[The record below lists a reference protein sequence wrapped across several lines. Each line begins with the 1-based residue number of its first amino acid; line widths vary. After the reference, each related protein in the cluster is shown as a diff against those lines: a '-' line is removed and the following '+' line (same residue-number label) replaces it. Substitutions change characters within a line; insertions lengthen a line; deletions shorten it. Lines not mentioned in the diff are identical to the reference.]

1 MIVVKKMENQ
11 KVLDNINLIKK
22 NINKSSIESIN
33 ANLKEKKN
41 IEIVAISKRQPL
53 EKLVSA
59 LKVGHKIFGEN
70 QVQESLIKWP
80 KLKKKYKNIELHLVG
95 PLQSNKVKDAVSI
108 FDFIQTV
115 DREKI
120 AKALKKEEENLDK
133 KISYMIQINT
143 GEEPQKSGVMP
154 DDADD
159 FFKYCK
165 EALKLNI
172 QGLMCIPPYGEAS
185 SIHFAYL
192 RKKNLEYKLPYLSM
206 GMSEDYEKA
215 ITFGAT
221 HIRVGTAIFGERL
234 EKWLK

>member
-1 MIVVKKMENQ
+1 MENQ
-11 KVLDNINLIKK
+11 KVLK
-22 NINKSSIESIN
+22 NINSIKEKVYNVSLESID
-33 ANLKEKKN
+33 AKLKKVKN
-41 IEIVAISKRQPL
+41 IEIIAISKRQPL
-53 EKLVSA
+53 ERLVAA
-59 LKVGHKIFGEN
+59 LDTGHKTFGEN
-70 QVQESLIKWP
+70 QVQEALNKWAT
-80 KLKKKYKNIELHLVG
+80 LKKKYQNIELHLVG
-95 PLQSNKVKDAVSI
+95 PLQSNKVKDAISI

-120 AKALKKEEENLDK
+120 AKALKTEESNLQK

-165 EALKLNI
+165 EDLKLNI
-172 QGLMCIPPYGEAS
+172 QGLMCIPPYGEDS

-215 ITFGAT
+215 ITLGAT
-221 HIRVGTAIFGERL
+221 HIRIGTAIFGERQQ
-234 EKWLK
+234 K

>member
-1 MIVVKKMENQ
+1 MKNKKVLENINSVKKKIS
-11 KVLDNINLIKK
+11 KVSTESMFYYDRGAYNTHLKQKK
-22 NINKSSIESIN
+22 NV
-33 ANLKEKKN
+33 
-41 IEIVAISKRQPL
+41 EIIAISKRQPL
-53 EKLVSA
+53 EKLVAA
-59 LKVGHKIFGEN
+59 LNIGHKIFGEN
-70 QVQESLIKWP
+70 QVQETLSKWP
-80 KLKKKYKNIELHLVG
+80 ILKKNFQNIELHLVG
-95 PLQSNKVKDAVSI
+95 PLQSNKVKDAISI

-120 AKALKKEEENLDK
+120 AKALKEEEENLKK

-143 GEEPQKSGVMP
+143 GKEPQKSGVMP

-165 EALKLNI
+165 EDLKLNI
-172 QGLMCIPPYGEAS
+172 QGLMCIPPYGEDS

-221 HIRVGTAIFGERL
+221 HIRIGTAIFGERQ
-234 EKWLK
+234 EK

>member
-1 MIVVKKMENQ
+1 M
-11 KVLDNINLIKK
+11 
-22 NINKSSIESIN
+22 
-33 ANLKEKKN
+33 
-41 IEIVAISKRQPL
+41 
-53 EKLVSA
+53 
-59 LKVGHKIFGEN
+59 
-70 QVQESLIKWP
+70 QETLIKWP
-80 KLKKKYKNIELHLVG
+80 KLKRKYQNIELHLVG
-95 PLQSNKVKDAVSI
+95 PLQSNKVKDAISI

-120 AKALKKEEENLDK
+120 AKALKKEEENQQK

-143 GEEPQKSGVMP
+143 GEESQKSGIMP
-154 DDADD
+154 NDADN

-165 EALKLNI
+165 EDLKLNI
-172 QGLMCIPPYGEAS
+172 KGLMCLPPYGEDS

-234 EKWLK
+234 EK

>member
-1 MIVVKKMENQ
+1 MKNQ
-11 KVLDNINLIKK
+11 KVLENINSIKK
-22 NINKSSIESIN
+22 KISKVSVESMFYYDRGAYN
-33 ANLKEKKN
+33 THLKQKKN
-41 IEIVAISKRQPL
+41 VEIIAISKRQPL
-53 EKLVSA
+53 EKLVAA
-59 LKVGHKIFGEN
+59 LNIGHKIFGEN
-70 QVQESLIKWP
+70 QVQETLSKWP
-80 KLKKKYKNIELHLVG
+80 ILKKNFQNIELHLVG
-95 PLQSNKVKDAVSI
+95 PLQSNKVKDAISI

-120 AKALKKEEENLDK
+120 AKALKEEEENLKK

-143 GEEPQKSGVMP
+143 GKEPQKSGVMP

-165 EALKLNI
+165 QDLKLNI
-172 QGLMCIPPYGEAS
+172 QGLMCIPPYGEDP

-215 ITFGAT
+215 ITLGAT
-221 HIRVGTAIFGERL
+221 HIRVGTAIFGKRL
-234 EKWLK
+234 EK

>member
-11 KVLDNINLIKK
+11 KVLENINLIKEK
-22 NINKSSIESIN
+22 VDSASSESIDTKLKKNKSVKII
-33 ANLKEKKN
+33 
-41 IEIVAISKRQPL
+41 AISKRQPL
-53 EKLVSA
+53 EKLIDA
-59 LKVGHKIFGEN
+59 LDTGHKIFGEN
-70 QVQESLIKWP
+70 QVQESLKKWFT
-80 KLKKKYKNIELHLVG
+80 LKEKYQNIELHLVG

-120 AKALKKEEENLDK
+120 AEALKKEEEKQQK

-143 GEEPQKSGVMP
+143 GEESQKSGIMP
-154 DDADD
+154 DDADN

-165 EALKLNI
+165 EDLKLNI
-172 QGLMCIPPYGEAS
+172 KGLMCIPPYGEDS

-221 HIRVGTAIFGERL
+221 HIRIGTAIFGKRQ
-234 EKWLK
+234 EK

>member
-1 MIVVKKMENQ
+1 MENQ
-11 KVLDNINLIKK
+11 KVLENINSIKK
-22 NINKSSIESIN
+22 KVSSASLESIDTK
-33 ANLKEKKN
+33 LKKN
-41 IEIVAISKRQPL
+41 KDVKIIAISKRQPL
-53 EKLVSA
+53 EKLIDA
-59 LKVGHKIFGEN
+59 LDTGHKIFGEN
-70 QVQESLIKWP
+70 QVQESLKKWP
-80 KLKKKYKNIELHLVG
+80 NLKEKYQNIELHLVG

-120 AKALKKEEENLDK
+120 AEALKKEEEKQQK

-143 GEEPQKSGVMP
+143 GKEPQKSGIMP
-154 DDADD
+154 DDADN

-165 EALKLNI
+165 EDLKLNI
-172 QGLMCIPPYGEAS
+172 KGLMCIPPYGEDS

-215 ITFGAT
+215 ITLGAT
-221 HIRVGTAIFGERL
+221 HIRVGTAIFGERQQ
-234 EKWLK
+234 K

>member
-1 MIVVKKMENQ
+1 MENQ
-11 KVLDNINLIKK
+11 KVLK
-22 NINKSSIESIN
+22 NINSIKEKVYNVSLESID
-33 ANLKEKKN
+33 AKLKKVKN
-41 IEIVAISKRQPL
+41 IEIIAISKRQPL
-53 EKLVSA
+53 ERLVAA
-59 LKVGHKIFGEN
+59 LDTGHKTFGEN
-70 QVQESLIKWP
+70 QVQEALNKWAT
-80 KLKKKYKNIELHLVG
+80 LKKKYQNIELHLVG
-95 PLQSNKVKDAVSI
+95 PLQSNKVKDAISI
-108 FDFIQTV
+108 FDSIQTV

-120 AKALKKEEENLDK
+120 AKALKTEESNLQK

-165 EALKLNI
+165 EDLKLNI
-172 QGLMCIPPYGEAS
+172 QGLMCIPPYGEDS

-221 HIRVGTAIFGERL
+221 HIRVGTAIFGEKL
-234 EKWLK
+234 EK

>member
-1 MIVVKKMENQ
+1 MENQ
-11 KVLDNINLIKK
+11 KVLK
-22 NINKSSIESIN
+22 NINSIKEKVYNVSLESID
-33 ANLKEKKN
+33 AKLKKVKN
-41 IEIVAISKRQPL
+41 IEIIAISKRQPL
-53 EKLVSA
+53 ERLVAA
-59 LKVGHKIFGEN
+59 LDTGHKTFGEN
-70 QVQESLIKWP
+70 QVQEALNKWAT
-80 KLKKKYKNIELHLVG
+80 LKKKYQNIELHLVG
-95 PLQSNKVKDAVSI
+95 PLQSNKVKDAISI
-108 FDFIQTV
+108 FDSIQTV

-120 AKALKKEEENLDK
+120 AKALKTEESNLQK

-165 EALKLNI
+165 EDLKLNI
-172 QGLMCIPPYGEAS
+172 QGLMCIPPYGEDS

-234 EKWLK
+234 EK

>member
-11 KVLDNINLIKK
+11 KVLENINLIKA
-22 NINKSSIESIN
+22 NINESSMASVD
-33 ANLKEKKN
+33 ANLKEKKT
-41 IEIVAISKRQPL
+41 IEIIAISKRQPL
-53 EKLVSA
+53 KKLVAA
-59 LKVGHKIFGEN
+59 LDAGHKIFGEN
-70 QVQESLIKWP
+70 QVQETLIKWP
-80 KLKKKYKNIELHLVG
+80 KLKKKYQNIELHLVG
-95 PLQSNKVKDAVSI
+95 PLQSNKVKDAISM

-120 AKALKKEEENLDK
+120 AKALKKEENNMQK

-165 EALKLNI
+165 EDLKLNI
-172 QGLMCIPPYGEAS
+172 QGLMCIPPYGEDS

-221 HIRVGTAIFGERL
+221 HIRIGTAIFGKRL
-234 EKWLK
+234 EK

>member
-1 MIVVKKMENQ
+1 MENQ
-11 KVLDNINLIKK
+11 KVLENINSIKE
-22 NINKSSIESIN
+22 NINKSSIESID
-33 ANLKEKKN
+33 ANLNKKKD
-41 IEIVAISKRQPL
+41 IEIIAVSKRQPL
-53 EKLVSA
+53 EKLVAA
-59 LKVGHKIFGEN
+59 LNTGHKIFGEN
-70 QVQESLIKWP
+70 QVQEALIKWP
-80 KLKKKYKNIELHLVG
+80 ELKKKYQNIKLHLVG
-95 PLQSNKVKDAVSI
+95 PLQSNKVKDAISI

-120 AKALKKEEENLDK
+120 AKTLKKEEDNMQK

-154 DDADD
+154 DDADN

-165 EALKLNI
+165 KDLKLNI
-172 QGLMCIPPYGEAS
+172 QGLMCIPPYGEDP

-206 GMSEDYEKA
+206 GMSDDYEKA

-221 HIRVGTAIFGERL
+221 HIRIGTAIFGERPQ
-234 EKWLK
+234 K